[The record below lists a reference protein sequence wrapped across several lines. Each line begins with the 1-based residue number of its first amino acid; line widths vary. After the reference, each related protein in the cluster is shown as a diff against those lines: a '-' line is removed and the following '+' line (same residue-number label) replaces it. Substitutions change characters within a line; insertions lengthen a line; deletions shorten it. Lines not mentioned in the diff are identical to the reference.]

1 MLGNK
6 WKFYII
12 AESLTSRKIFKLIK
26 THKNDNPISIV
37 TGDVARFLNLYLF
50 T

>member
-6 WKFYII
+6 REFYNM

-26 THKNDNPISIV
+26 THKNDNPIHIV
-37 TGDVARFLNLYLF
+37 IDDVARFLNLYLF